1 MADLLNNLEQII
13 IGVNWGGEK
22 TEGWFGAIQY
32 VIADLDLHIITL
44 NNTCFNQINETPIN
58 RINSYNSKNTPQ
70 NGVNIEKDDTKGD
83 LKGNDNKDNEWA
95 ILNQP
100 ELQPDNILIPIIYN
114 YNNIKWEDLSHLEF
128 RIYTGG
134 PNEVKNLIN
143 FQDLKKSQFEDD
155 EILIPGK
162 IFNKNNN
169 WYFDTCSNTE
179 KIELLLKIKSIN
191 KIFNPF

>member
-1 MADLLNNLEQII
+1 MAYLLKNSEQII

-22 TEGWFGAIQY
+22 TKGWFGATEY
-32 VIADLDLHIITL
+32 VIADLDLHIIAL
-44 NNTCFNQINETPIN
+44 NNNDFNQNNEIPVN
-58 RINSYNSKNTPQ
+58 RIISCDFNNTPQ
-70 NGVNIEKDDTKGD
+70 NGINIEKDDTKGD

-100 ELQPDNILIPIIYN
+100 ELQTDNILIPVIYN
-114 YNNIKWEDLSHLEF
+114 YNDLKWEGLSHLEF
-128 RIYTGG
+128 RVYTGG

-143 FQDLKKSQFEDD
+143 FQDLKKGQFEDG

-169 WYFDTCSNTE
+169 WYFDTCSNNE
-179 KIELLLKIKSIN
+179 KIELLLKIKN
-191 KIFNPF
+191 LGQNFNPF